1 MQKITEMS
9 PEEILDAQKQILEQ
23 LGMTHSNALQKFKSN
38 FGKQSKK
45 PGKKQAISL
54 EYEDDKDKEKQTV
67 VEETSH
73 NTLQTGQVS
82 EAIHKAAAEL
92 EAKNRFSRQIGIN
105 FAGNIKLFEQGEV
118 SDQPEDQQRYL
129 SYIASE
135 ADNFEELD
143 AKFFTLDEV

>member
-1 MQKITEMS
+1 MQKITQMS
-9 PEEILDAQKQILEQ
+9 PEEIQAAQKQILEQ
-23 LGMTHSNALQKFKSN
+23 LGMTHANALQKFKSN
-38 FGKQSKK
+38 FGKQSK
-45 PGKKQAISL
+45 PAKKQSISL
-54 EYEDDKDKEKQTV
+54 EYEDDQDLQKQTAK
-67 VEETSH
+67 ETSH

-92 EAKNRFSRQIGIN
+92 EAQNRFSRQIGIN

-118 SDQPEDQQRYL
+118 CDQPEDQQRYL